1 MEQVPSGI
9 ESLNG
14 QGPFHF
20 VGIGGISMSGIARL
34 LLEKGYQVSGSDL
47 KDSNALDNLRQA
59 GARINTGH
67 EISNL
72 GQARVVV
79 VSAAVPEENCEVQE
93 ARRRGIPVWQ
103 RAEMIARIMADK
115 KGIAVAG
122 THGKTTT
129 TSMVSLVLEKYG
141 LDPTVLIGGELNDLG
156 GNAKLGR
163 GEVVV
168 TEADESD
175 GSFLFLSPHI
185 ALINNIEL
193 DHPDYYSSYQMVLDV
208 FQRFVKKVA
217 PQGQLI
223 MGCDDPGVKELLSKV
238 RPAAPVLTFGCKEG
252 DLQAGEI
259 ELASRSSV
267 FNVYF
272 QGRKLGSIKLNV
284 PGRHNVYN
292 ALGVVG
298 IGLTLG
304 LNFEGIKMG
313 LEAYQGVQ
321 RRFEPVGNSRGLQ
334 VIDDYAHHPTEIA
347 ATIAAARS
355 ENPGRILAIFQPH
368 RFTRTAHF
376 MDKFVQALGQADR
389 VIITPIYAASE
400 EPIPGVSGE
409 KLAELLGARAVF
421 CAKMEKIPEL
431 IAREMKEGDLLLTL
445 GAGDIHQVGPLVL
458 DYLKSGRAASSGQGE
473 E

>member
-1 MEQVPSGI
+1 
-9 ESLNG
+9 
-14 QGPFHF
+14 
-20 VGIGGISMSGIARL
+20 MSGIARL

-47 KDSNALDNLRQA
+47 KDSNILDNLRQS

-67 EISNL
+67 DIANL

-79 VSAAVPEENCEVQE
+79 VSAAIPEENCEVQE

-103 RAEMIARIMADK
+103 RAEMIARIMVDK

-129 TSMVSLVLEKYG
+129 TSMVSLVLEKNG

-175 GSFLFLSPHI
+175 GSFLFFSPHI
-185 ALINNIEL
+185 ALITNIEL
-193 DHPDYYSSYQMVLDV
+193 DHPDYFSSYQMVLDV
-208 FQRFVKKVA
+208 FQRFVKRVG
-217 PQGQLI
+217 PRGQLI
-223 MGCDDPGVKELLSKV
+223 MGWDDPGVKELLSRE
-238 RPAAPVLTFGCKEG
+238 RPAAPVLTFGCRDG

-259 ELASRSSV
+259 ELAPRAST
-267 FNVYF
+267 FKVYY
-272 QGRKLGSIKLNV
+272 QGRNLGSINLKV

-304 LNFEGIKMG
+304 LNFKGIKMG

-321 RRFEPVGNSRGLQ
+321 RRFEPVGSCRGLQ

-355 ENPGRILAIFQPH
+355 ENPRRILVIFQPH
-368 RFTRTAHF
+368 RFSRTAHL
-376 MDKFVQALGQADR
+376 MEKFVQTLAMADR

-400 EPIPGVSGE
+400 KPIPGVSGE
-409 KLAELLGARAVF
+409 KLAELLGERAVF
-421 CAKMEKIPEL
+421 CASIEKIPEL
-431 IAREMKEGDLLLTL
+431 IAREMKDGDLLLTL
-445 GAGDIHQVGPLVL
+445 GAGDIYRAGPLIL
-458 DYLKSGRAASSGQGE
+458 DYLQSE
-473 E
+473 EGISAESR